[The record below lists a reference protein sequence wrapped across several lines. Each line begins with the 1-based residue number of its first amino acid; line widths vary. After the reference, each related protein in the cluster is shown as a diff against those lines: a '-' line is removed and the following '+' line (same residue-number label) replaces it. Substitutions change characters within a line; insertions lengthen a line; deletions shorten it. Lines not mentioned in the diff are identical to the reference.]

1 MDGDN
6 IRINNTPRNIFKASF
21 VLTSN
26 KFIPFWKCALTKH
39 WTPSQLLFK
48 DNIFVKCFL
57 IAAFQSLTEAVSS
70 SISLFLQLRSQ
81 ITFVWKFFLVLIFY
95 QVWKTRVKIMSGST
109 CIRKPGFLYL
119 WYLKNYKNF
128 FKSWARYFELN
139 QVLLTLVGVHQK
151 YDFFAQKSWFICDS
165 KQFRQKYEV
174 MLISI

>member
-1 MDGDN
+1 MGGDN

-70 SISLFLQLRSQ
+70 IISLFLQLRSQ

-109 CIRKPGFLYL
+109 CIRKPGFFVFVISQELQKLLQILGEVFWIKPSATYL
-119 WYLKNYKNF
+119 SRDSSKIWSFRPKKLVYL
-128 FKSWARYFELN
+128 R
-139 QVLLTLVGVHQK
+139 
-151 YDFFAQKSWFICDS
+151 
-165 KQFRQKYEV
+165 
-174 MLISI
+174 